1 MKIIKHNGYEF
12 PVNERGNVAQ
22 VFIWDRNHPRR
33 SAFHLVDNKGV
44 TVACVVLKR
53 QDVGVYNAV
62 PDVEDNELDRFNS
75 SLQVA
80 FEVYKGMF
88 P

>member
-12 PVNERGNVAQ
+12 PVNERGNMAQ

-33 SAFHLVDNKGV
+33 SAFHFVDNKGV
-44 TVACVVLKR
+44 TVACVVLK
-53 QDVGVYNAV
+53 
-62 PDVEDNELDRFNS
+62 PDERDIFYSALD
-75 SLQVA
+75 VA

-88 P
+88 A